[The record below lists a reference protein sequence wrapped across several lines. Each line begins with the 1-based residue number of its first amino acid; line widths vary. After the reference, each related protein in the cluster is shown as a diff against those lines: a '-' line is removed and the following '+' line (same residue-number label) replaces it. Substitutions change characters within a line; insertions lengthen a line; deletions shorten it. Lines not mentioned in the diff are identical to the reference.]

1 MPDRLSGGALAYCRR
16 HTKGERVRLT
26 PRGTRT
32 SELRRIRQREEPQ
45 RRWYEGLEP
54 ASGQGPVRYGPTG
67 RWRRN
72 EGWRAG
78 RAAPTARKPL
88 LYFINRTEHDGAR
101 ERRQRA
107 WAGYGGAVG
116 EESTRNV
123 GVHYVV
129 LPTST
134 SMNKSP
140 SRCSF
145 SRARRGIRLCRP
157 PAPDLPGPRP
167 GPTSKPPNSSGDC
180 MISSRQ
186 PRRLHWGR
194 AHRLS
199 YNQR

>member
-1 MPDRLSGGALAYCRR
+1 MRLA
-16 HTKGERVRLT
+16 

-45 RRWYEGLEP
+45 KRWYEGLEP

-72 EGWRAG
+72 EGWRTV
-78 RAAPTARKPL
+78 RAAPAARRPL
-88 LYFINRTEHDGAR
+88 LYFINRAEHDGAR
-101 ERRQRA
+101 ESRQRA
-107 WAGYGGAVG
+107 WAGYGGTVG

-140 SRCSF
+140 SRWF
-145 SRARRGIRLCRP
+145 IFPRTSRHSAS
-157 PAPDLPGPRP
+157 A
-167 GPTSKPPNSSGDC
+167 TSSAGSSGTKA
-180 MISSRQ
+180 RANVQ
-186 PRRLHWGR
+186 AAELVGRLHDQLAAAEEASLG
-194 AHRLS
+194 AS
-199 YNQR
+199 APPVV